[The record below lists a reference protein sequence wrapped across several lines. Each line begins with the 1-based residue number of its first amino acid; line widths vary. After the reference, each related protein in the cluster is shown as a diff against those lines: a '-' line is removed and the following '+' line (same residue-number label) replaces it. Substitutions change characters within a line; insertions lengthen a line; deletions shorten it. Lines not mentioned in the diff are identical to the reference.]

1 MIVRYRL
8 VEKDW
13 EWDNPDRTLWAPWG
27 VVYENC
33 SGRFEDS
40 KVLIHSIPDE
50 YKGIVRSFEDRV
62 AELQLDLKNADLMLG
77 QYAHRFHLRPEIET
91 VEGETYKEIRQRLWD
106 RIFAEGEMA
115 GEPRGLRC
123 PESIEGRE
131 EYAIAET
138 RHPIREDNAEDL
150 HPPLKNKKLTKP
162 DVAPEGGEGRER

>member
-13 EWDNPDRTLWAPWG
+13 EWDNPDGTFGAPWG
-27 VVYENC
+27 VVFENC
-33 SGRFEDS
+33 SGRFKDS

-50 YKGIVRSFEDRV
+50 YKGVVRTFEDRI

-77 QYAHRFHLRPEIET
+77 RYAHRFHLRPEIET

-106 RIFAEGEMA
+106 RIFAESVETGQLEVA
-115 GEPRGLRC
+115 GGPRAPRC

-131 EYAIAET
+131 EYAVAET
-138 RHPIREDNAEDL
+138 SHLIREDKAEEL
-150 HPPLKNKKLTKP
+150 HPP
-162 DVAPEGGEGRER
+162 DEE